1 MQMPT
6 SPADEKCP
14 TMAPVCPPAAAPKV
28 IGLYGVP
35 GAGKTFLMNKLK
47 QQLGEEHFVFFE
59 GSEIIASVTTGGLDA
74 FKKLD
79 ESEKAE
85 YRKRAVQKI
94 KSTCSETRKVG
105 IVTGHL
111 SFWDDERCDHP
122 MKVVT
127 EDDLNTFTHT
137 LYLNTPVHM
146 ITEQRKKDTE
156 RLRPSVS
163 KSRLCEWQNYE
174 IKELSSLCLDR
185 KIMFAHVWPGL
196 SCKLPTF
203 IRDIECHDEEYN
215 MAVANDRL
223 DKILSN
229 HSDDVQTVLFLDVDK
244 TLSEDD
250 TGKTFWTILE
260 DLTGV
265 HNPLGRLFNKMGYS
279 YAAFRQ
285 AMMYYEDEVS
295 DDDFSS
301 ICEDIASEINLYP
314 QISLLLKK
322 AVEHKHV
329 CPVIVT
335 SGLRLVWEKVI
346 EREGLANVV
355 KVIGGGR
362 IDDGLVV
369 TPEVKRTLVVRA
381 QTVHGAHTWAIGDSP
396 IDLPMMLAAD
406 KAVVVV
412 GKEQTRSKSMD
423 GALRDAI
430 LNDGLQARQALL
442 PYNTLKPRL
451 DLKILPVIHLE
462 DENSQSLIFRR
473 WFRFYHATDDNA
485 SKLLSTPMRDD
496 AIRGPALQDAHKKAA
511 HYLSTKYL
519 AQIIGL
525 EAFPVRHPQ
534 NKPIDGYRLLNEGQT
549 LIVPLM
555 RGGLPMANG
564 VNEVFPTA
572 QLLHAKLPQ
581 DVKRENLEGI
591 VTVILIDSVVNSG
604 KSIVE
609 FLQHIKQ
616 INDAVRVIVVAG
628 VVQDQAIKG
637 GSAIRAVARS
647 MEVTIVAL
655 RVSKNKYTG
664 KGTTD
669 TGNRLFNTTQLD

>member
-1 MQMPT
+1 MQMSA
-6 SPADEKCP
+6 SPEDEKCP
-14 TMAPVCPPAAAPKV
+14 TMVPVCPPATAPKV

-35 GAGKTFLMNKLK
+35 GAGKTFLMNRLK
-47 QQLGEEHFVFFE
+47 EQLGEERFAFFE
-59 GSEIIASVTTGGLDA
+59 GSEVIASVTTGGLDA

-94 KSTCSETRKVG
+94 KSTCSKARKVG

-127 EDDLNTFTHT
+127 EDDLDTFTHI
-137 LYLNTPVHM
+137 LYLNTPLLM

-156 RLRPSVS
+156 RLRPIVS
-163 KSRLCEWQNYE
+163 ESRLCAWQNYE
-174 IKELSSLCLDR
+174 IKELSSLCMD
-185 KIMFAHVWPGL
+185 KNIMLAYLWSGL
-196 SCKLPTF
+196 RCKLSTF
-203 IRDIECHDEEYN
+203 IHDIECHDEEYN

-229 HSDDVQTVLFLDVDK
+229 HSDDVQTVLFLDADK

-250 TGKTFWTILE
+250 TSETFWKMLE
-260 DLTGV
+260 DLKGA
-265 HNPLGRLFNKMGYS
+265 HNPLRRLFNKMG
-279 YAAFRQ
+279 Q
-285 AMMYYEDEVS
+285 AMMYCETEAW

-301 ICEDIASEINLYP
+301 ICDAIASKVKLYP
-314 QISLLLKK
+314 QISLLLEKV
-322 AVEHKHV
+322 VEHKHV

-346 EREGLANVV
+346 EREGLADVV

-362 IDDGLVV
+362 INDGLVV
-369 TPEVKRTLVVRA
+369 TPGVKRSLVVRA
-381 QTVHGAHTWAIGDSP
+381 REVHGAHTWAIGDSP
-396 IDLPMMLAAD
+396 IDLPMMMAAD

-430 LNDGLQARQALL
+430 LNDGLQARQVLL
-442 PYNTLKPRL
+442 PYNSLKPRL
-451 DLKILPVIHLE
+451 DPNILPVIHLE
-462 DENSQSLIFRR
+462 DENIQSSIFCR
-473 WFRFYHATDDNA
+473 WFQFYHATDDNA

-496 AIRGPALQDAHKKAA
+496 AIRGPALQDAHRKAA

-525 EAFPVRHPQ
+525 EPFPVRHPQ
-534 NKPIDGYRLLNEGQT
+534 NKPIDGYRLFNEGQT

-572 QLLHAKLPQ
+572 QLLHAKFPH
-581 DVKRENLEGI
+581 DNLEGI
-591 VTVILIDSVVNSG
+591 VTVILVDSVINSG

-628 VVQDQAIKG
+628 VAQDQAIKG